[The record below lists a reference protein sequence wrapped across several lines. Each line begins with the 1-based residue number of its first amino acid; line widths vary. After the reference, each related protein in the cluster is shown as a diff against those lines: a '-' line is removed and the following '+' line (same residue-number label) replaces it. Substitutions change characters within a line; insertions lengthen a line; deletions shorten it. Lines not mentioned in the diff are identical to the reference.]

1 MRTFRIQGSAVTTV
15 SYEKNGTQGTEFTK
29 YLAVTICMQIPS
41 RMPDLPLMDSP
52 IRGIPKKLAV
62 LKVFHWSFVGRIHT
76 P

>member
-41 RMPDLPLMDSP
+41 PAPDVPLVRSG
-52 IRGIPKKLAV
+52 IGGIPEKLAV
-62 LKVFHWSFVGRIHT
+62 LKVFH
-76 P
+76 